1 MHSTAF
7 GHQINFGPFTQMLRI
22 MKMSALL
29 VLLVLQAAAHP
40 NAIAQ
45 VTLKE
50 KAAPLEKVLKAIKK
64 QSAYGL
70 VFDETLVRAK
80 GRPVSIEVSDRP
92 VEEVLAQIF
101 RGQDQLTYTLNG
113 RIISVKERS
122 VGKLPAATKAA
133 EANEPPQPITVRGRV
148 VNEKGEAAVGVAVMI
163 KGTTRGTSTN
173 ERGEFSLSGVPEN
186 AMLVFSS
193 VNLER
198 FEMKVTA
205 DKAADLSITLKAKIS
220 ELADITISSVNT
232 GYQTISKE
240 RVNGSYYAMDST
252 AFNRRVS
259 TDVISR
265 LEGMVPGLLFNRNV
279 SGTGLN
285 LSIRGHSTI
294 LANDQPLIVVDNFP
308 YDGSIDNINPNDVES
323 ITVLKDAS
331 AASIWGA
338 KSGNGVIVITTKKG
352 RRYQPLI
359 MELNSNVTIGSKPDL
374 FYSPK
379 FIASSDFINVEK
391 TLFGMGYYDA
401 NLANSGKP
409 AVSPVVKILA
419 RQRAGQITTDQANQQ
434 IDALRQNDIRNDLN
448 KYLLQKSVSQRYSLN
463 IRGGGLSSDYF
474 LSFGFDNNRSSN
486 VANSNKRVTITGISN
501 FYPTKNLTL
510 SAAVYY
516 VQSNNL
522 ANDVSINS
530 INPLNRPVTYPY
542 AQLVDAGGRPV
553 NIDKDFSSFYTDT
566 VGTGKLMSWRYS
578 PLEEIAQNYDKT
590 NLIDNRINLAVRYNF
605 LNGFGVEGKFQYQ
618 KSSSSNKDYSGD
630 SSYAV
635 RYLYNRYTNLSTG
648 AHPVPAGGIL
658 GLSNRNLVSYRSRFQ
673 LNYNHTWAMHSVNL
687 LAGAEINSTTAESS
701 NNTLYGY
708 NEDLGTFQYIDL
720 VTVFPTIPTGS
731 NRVPFSSGISQTN
744 DRFLSYYSNASY
756 LINGK
761 YSLTASARIDKSN
774 LFGVNTNQKAIP
786 LYSIGAGW
794 EFSKEKWLNLAWL
807 DAGKLRVT
815 YGYNGNINKS
825 VAAITTFTSLAS
837 STLNRIPYATL
848 SNPGNP
854 ELRWERISMVNF
866 GMDFSVLKNRIT
878 GSIEYYRKKGTDLFG
893 QAPLPGSSGL
903 TSLTGNFANTKG
915 YGVDILIRSV
925 NVRSKNIL
933 WTTDFIF
940 SKAKDVV
947 TKYGVKA
954 AVSNYLLQGDN
965 NGTGANIPLEGKP
978 LFAIYSYPFA
988 GLDNNGD
995 PLGYYNGKPSN
1006 NWAGIIGNTTT
1017 DSMLFHGSSRPTVFG
1032 SLRNTISYKGFTL
1045 SFNLLYKFGYYFRR
1059 STLGAASLFGSWIG
1073 HEDYYSRWQKP
1084 GDENY
1089 TDVPALQYPPINN
1102 NRGTFYSNSSALVEK
1117 GDHIRLQDINLS
1129 YQFNNK
1135 VLKSIGLNDLQVYS
1149 YLNNIGLV
1157 WRANKSHLDPDIYG
1171 DYRIPLSIAFGI
1183 KATF

>member
-113 RIISVKERS
+113 KIISVKERS

-148 VNEKGEAAVGVAVMI
+148 VNEKGEPAVGVAVMI

-338 KSGNGVIVITTKKG
+338 RSGNGVIVITTKKG

-374 FYSPK
+374 FYSPN
-379 FIASSDFINVEK
+379 FIASTDFIDVEK

-401 NLANSGKP
+401 NLANAGRP
-409 AVSPVVKILA
+409 VVSPVVKILS
-419 RQRAGQITTDQANQQ
+419 RQRMGQISTDEANQQ
-434 IDALRQNDIRNDLN
+434 IDALRRNDIRNDLN

-501 FYPTKNLTL
+501 FYPTKNLAL

-522 ANDVSINS
+522 TNDVDINNF
-530 INPLNRPVTYPY
+530 NPPSKPAIYPY
-542 AQLVDAGGRPV
+542 AQLVDANGKPV
-553 NIDKDFSSFYTDT
+553 NIDRDYISFYTDT
-566 VGTGKLMSWRYS
+566 VGLGKLSSWRYS
-578 PLEEIAQNYDKT
+578 PLEEMTQNYDKA
-590 NLIDNRINLAVRYNF
+590 NLIDNRINLGVKYNF
-605 LNGFGVEGKFQYQ
+605 LKGFSVEGKFQYQ
-618 KSSSSNKDYSGD
+618 KNSSSGKDYSGD

-658 GLSNRNLVSYRSRFQ
+658 GISYASLVSYRSRLQ
-673 LNYNHTWAMHSVNL
+673 LNYNQIWGLHSLNA
-687 LAGAEINSTTAESS
+687 LAGAEINSATAESS
-701 NNTLYGY
+701 YNTLYGY
-708 NEDLGTFQYIDL
+708 NQDLGTFTYIDL
-720 VTVFPTIPTGS
+720 VTIFPTIPTGS
-731 NRVPFSSGISQTN
+731 SRIPFASGVTQTN
-744 DRFLSYYSNASY
+744 DRYLSYYGNASY
-756 LINGK
+756 VFNTR

-774 LFGVNTNQKAIP
+774 LFGVNINQKAVP

-794 EFSKEKWLNLAWL
+794 EFGKEKWMNLAWL

-815 YGYNGNINKS
+815 YGYNGNVNKN
-825 VAAITTFTSLAS
+825 VAAITTFNSLS
-837 STLNRIPYATL
+837 SSSINRIPYA
-848 SNPGNP
+848 SIANPGNP
-854 ELRWERISMVNF
+854 ELRWERVSMINF
-866 GMDFSVLKNRIT
+866 GLDFSIFKNRISA
-878 GSIEYYRKKGTDLFG
+878 SIEYYTKKGVDLFG
-893 QAPLPGSSGL
+893 QAPLPGSTGL
-903 TSLTGNFANTKG
+903 SSLTGNFANTKG
-915 YGVDILIRSV
+915 HGIDISIHSV
-925 NVRSKNIL
+925 NVRSKHVL

-940 SKAKDVV
+940 SQARDIV
-947 TKYGVKA
+947 TRYGVKS
-954 AVSNYLLQGDN
+954 AVSTYLLQGDN
-965 NGTGANIPLEGKP
+965 NSAAAYIPLEGRP

-988 GLDNNGD
+988 GIDANGN
-995 PLGYYNGKPSN
+995 PLGYLNGKPSAD
-1006 NWAGIIGNTTT
+1006 WSGIIANSTT
-1017 DSMLFHGSSRPTVFG
+1017 DSMLFHGSSRPTIFG
-1032 SLRNTISYKGFTL
+1032 SFRNTISYKGFSL
-1045 SFNLLYKFGYYFRR
+1045 SFNLIYKFDYYFRR
-1059 STLGAASLFGSWIG
+1059 STLGAGSLFNSWIANA
-1073 HEDYYSRWQKP
+1073 DYYKRWQKP
-1084 GDENY
+1084 GDEVN
-1089 TDVPALQYPPINN
+1089 TD
-1102 NRGTFYSNSSALVEK
+1102 
-1117 GDHIRLQDINLS
+1117 
-1129 YQFNNK
+1129 
-1135 VLKSIGLNDLQVYS
+1135 
-1149 YLNNIGLV
+1149 
-1157 WRANKSHLDPDIYG
+1157 
-1171 DYRIPLSIAFGI
+1171 
-1183 KATF
+1183 